1 MRGDRPALRA
11 QAAVAASGMVA
22 AHGPALVAL
31 LEGGDDEVSLR
42 VAAALARVDAHRDA
56 AVRALRR
63 LSNSPDGFVAVRA
76 LQARAGRGD
85 AGLAEPL
92 RDALTAP
99 DAGVRRIA
107 VLAWSELAGNT
118 GDLDT
123 LAAMLRDEDRS
134 VVALAASQIILAAAR

>member
-1 MRGDRPALRA
+1 M
-11 QAAVAASGMVA
+11 
-22 AHGPALVAL
+22 
-31 LEGGDDEVSLR
+31 
-42 VAAALARVDAHRDA
+42 
-56 AVRALRR
+56 
-63 LSNSPDGFVAVRA
+63 RA

-99 DAGVRRIA
+99 DASVRRIA